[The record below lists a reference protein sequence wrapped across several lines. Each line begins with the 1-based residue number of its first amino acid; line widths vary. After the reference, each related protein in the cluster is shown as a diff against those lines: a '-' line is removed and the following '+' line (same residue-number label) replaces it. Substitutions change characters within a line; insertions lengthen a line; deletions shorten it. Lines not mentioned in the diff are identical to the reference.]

1 MPPSRHSHLTL
12 SPRLMLSVA
21 GWKRMFLST
30 TVWVVAERAVD
41 AAAPGSAPA
50 IASASAEAAAR
61 ADAAA
66 RRARA
71 LRGRRSGER
80 TVITQGRKLH
90 QPRRADAD
98 SRHHAQMASAVP
110 AHDGDAVA
118 VEQPERQAAV
128 EPEHASAQRRGG
140 SGEDRIADARA

>member
-41 AAAPGSAPA
+41 AAAQGSAPA

-66 RRARA
+66 TRACA
-71 LRGRRSGER
+71 LPVRRSGER
-80 TVITQGRKLH
+80 TVTVQGRQLH
-90 QPRRADAD
+90 QRRCADAD
-98 SRHHAQMASAVP
+98 SRH
-110 AHDGDAVA
+110 
-118 VEQPERQAAV
+118 
-128 EPEHASAQRRGG
+128 
-140 SGEDRIADARA
+140 